1 VTESPTTGAAERYR
15 QTLDEMADLVGDGG
29 HHDNPRRW
37 SRLVGQ
43 LRTEQRVLAESHDG
57 RASIEALMG
66 DPRPAVR
73 LWSAAAVLFWD
84 PQRARPALEEIREAP
99 ATYDLHSITAKH
111 TLLAFD
117 DGSLDP
123 DGPLPGT

>member
-37 SRLVGQ
+37 GRLVDQ
-43 LRTEQRVLAESHDG
+43 LRVEQRVLTESDDG
-57 RASIEALMG
+57 RATIASLMD

-73 LWSAAAVLFWD
+73 LWSAAAVLLWD
-84 PQRARPALEEIREAP
+84 PERARPVLEEIREAP
-99 ATYDLHSITAKH
+99 ATYDLHAITAKQ

-117 DGSLDP
+117 DGALDP
-123 DGPLPGT
+123 DGPLPGS

>member
-15 QTLDEMADLVGDGG
+15 QTLGEMADLVGDRG

-37 SRLVGQ
+37 NRLVDQ
-43 LRTEQRVLAESHDG
+43 WRTERRTLAETDDG
-57 RASIEALMG
+57 RAAIAGQMD

-84 PQRARPALEEIREAP
+84 PDRARPVLAEIRDSPMA
-99 ATYDLHSITAKH
+99 YDLHSITAKH
-111 TLLAFD
+111 TLLDFEAGTLD
-117 DGSLDP
+117 DDAR
-123 DGPLPGT
+123 LPTT

>member
-15 QTLDEMADLVGDGG
+15 QTLDEMAELAGERG

-37 SRLVGQ
+37 GRLVDQ
-43 LRTEQRVLAESHDG
+43 LRTAQRVLVESEEG
-57 RASIEALMG
+57 RVRIAGLFDDS
-66 DPRPAVR
+66 RPAVR

-84 PQRARPALEEIREAP
+84 PERARPVLEEIREAP
-99 ATYDLHSITAKH
+99 ATYDLHSITAKQ

-117 DGSLDP
+117 DGTLDP
-123 DGPLPGT
+123 DRPLPGS